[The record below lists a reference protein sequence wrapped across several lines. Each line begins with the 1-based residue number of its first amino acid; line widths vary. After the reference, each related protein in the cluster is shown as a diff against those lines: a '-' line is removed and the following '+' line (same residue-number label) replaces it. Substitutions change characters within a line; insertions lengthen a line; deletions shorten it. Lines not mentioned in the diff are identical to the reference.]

1 MDFVKAK
8 SDLDQSGL
16 ISLWV
21 QLSAAASDRFK
32 LRQNAGRRSV
42 RSGGCFIYRGAP
54 ARASGRS
61 ITHFAAPPGAL
72 EVTAEAAPL
81 YKWWG
86 QTAFYGLAG
95 GDLVAHNSTGQ
106 LLEERP
112 PSSSRERERRAS
124 SLAAANP
131 ICNGPKVSSGRARGR
146 KALDEQPRAR
156 VCGKSDRLLWN
167 CSARVRYH

>member
-1 MDFVKAK
+1 VIDFDWAENLTRTIKWPH
-8 SDLDQSGL
+8 L
-16 ISLWV
+16 SLLATLCHRIGTGQIETKRRV
-21 QLSAAASDRFK
+21 GAC
-32 LRQNAGRRSV
+32 LRARARL

-72 EVTAEAAPL
+72 EVTAEAAAPL

-112 PSSSRERERRAS
+112 AE
-124 SLAAANP
+124 
-131 ICNGPKVSSGRARGR
+131 
-146 KALDEQPRAR
+146 
-156 VCGKSDRLLWN
+156 
-167 CSARVRYH
+167 